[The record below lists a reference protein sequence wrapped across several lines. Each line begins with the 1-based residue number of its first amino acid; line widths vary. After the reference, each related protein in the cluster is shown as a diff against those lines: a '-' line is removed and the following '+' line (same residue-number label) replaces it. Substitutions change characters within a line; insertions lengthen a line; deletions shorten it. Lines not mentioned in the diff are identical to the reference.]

1 MRGREVLPV
10 GGKEAPARVTRI
22 ADEPE
27 VAPKGPKFGRWD
39 SAIAA
44 AMRTRNAHRRRQ
56 EWALAATA
64 EKDARKRH
72 ER

>member
-27 VAPKGPKFGRWD
+27 VAPKGPKVGRRD

-56 EWALAATA
+56 GWALAGTA
-64 EKDARKRH
+64 EKDPRKCH